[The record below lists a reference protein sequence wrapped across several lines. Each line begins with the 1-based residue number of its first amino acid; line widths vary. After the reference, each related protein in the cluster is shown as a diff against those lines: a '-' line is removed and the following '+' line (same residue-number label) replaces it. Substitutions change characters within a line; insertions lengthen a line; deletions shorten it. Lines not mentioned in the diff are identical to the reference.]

1 MFFQEGAPLDPLSNQ
16 QCRVCDEPA
25 AGFHFGAFTCE
36 GCKSF
41 FGRTCNNQSVIQ
53 ECKNNFRCVVDKK
66 NRTACKACRLRKCL
80 MVGMSKSGSR
90 YGRRSNWFKI
100 HCLMQNQGGG
110 QVQEQPLPH
119 KSSSSW
125 PPKSEGS
132 VGGEARDCSFTSSS
146 SRSPSPTNSFPPLDS
161 LRRKASPVSSSIKPE
176 SSPSP
181 LKQTAHSPVDLDVH
195 HPLHFTPSSPI
206 SPLYSSPL
214 SNPLLNA
221 FSPFYKLSPLLGSNP
236 HPLHLLMQ
244 LQGQRSQFDLLAEH
258 RQLLEKLRMQQH
270 LSTMSS
276 SFSSAFTRME
286 EKGVERMEEGEVE
299 VDEEDRAV
307 SPPQTST
314 ADSPIDLSVK
324 FSTTPILLQP
334 VSTPTTPPIS
344 PQIEVAI
351 AEKSDFGILNKSDS
365 NQNLLS
371 STSSALDLTVSS

>member
-1 MFFQEGAPLDPLSNQ
+1 MENQ

-41 FGRTCNNQSVIQ
+41 FGRSCNNQTVIQ
-53 ECKNNFRCVVDKK
+53 ECRNNYQCIIDKK

-110 QVQEQPLPH
+110 QGVVQEQPLPH
-119 KSSSSW
+119 KSSSW

-132 VGGEARDCSFTSSS
+132 VGEARDCSFTSSS
-146 SRSPSPTNSFPPLDS
+146 SRSPSPTNSSPLDS
-161 LRRKASPVSSSIKPE
+161 MRRKASPVSSSVKPE
-176 SSPSP
+176 SAFPSSP
-181 LKQTAHSPVDLDVH
+181 LKQTANSPVDLDVH
-195 HPLHFTPSSPI
+195 HPLHFTPSSPL
-206 SPLYSSPL
+206 SSLYSSPL

-244 LQGQRSQFDLLAEH
+244 LQGQRSQFDLLTEH
-258 RQLLEKLRMQQH
+258 RQLLDKLRMQHH

-276 SFSSAFTRME
+276 SFSSAFNKLE
-286 EKGVERMEEGEVE
+286 EKGVERMEEEVQE
-299 VDEEDRAV
+299 DDDDEDRAV

-314 ADSPIDLSVK
+314 DTPIDLSVK
-324 FSTTPILLQP
+324 FSTTPILLP
-334 VSTPTTPPIS
+334 VSTPSSTPSVS
-344 PQIEVAI
+344 PHIEVGI
-351 AEKSDFGILNKSDS
+351 AEKSDFGIIDKSDS
-365 NQNLLS
+365 NQNLLLS